1 MSYSRFVPGDHR
13 TTLAT
18 AGPPAVKA
26 RTPGARSGSAGV
38 WMRSNCRR
46 YTMPGRRLDR
56 ETAYKAL
63 SCREAMLFGYY
74 MASDGPQAAIQAAAF
89 LGRLHG
95 IDSSAA
101 SPG

>member
-1 MSYSRFVPGDHR
+1 
-13 TTLAT
+13 
-18 AGPPAVKA
+18 
-26 RTPGARSGSAGV
+26 
-38 WMRSNCRR
+38 
-46 YTMPGRRLDR
+46 MPGRRLDR